1 MKLFFITDAR
11 FFQTPDG
18 KFYAGEFSFS
28 NILWERYLAE
38 FNEVYVIAR
47 VFQVE
52 NFKNL
57 NHLVSNVTLLP
68 VVSFNSPLSYLLNKR
83 TISQSIKGYFK
94 KYIPDSV
101 IIRGAGSLAYHVAKF
116 CIKRKM
122 VYGIE
127 IIGDPYDVFAKGVI
141 KHPLRPLL
149 RNLFTKFQKEAVYNA
164 KSVIYVTNHALQR
177 RYPANNKAY
186 STFASDVFIEE
197 CITSVKQYPQNKT
210 IKLLC
215 IGSLEQM
222 YKAPDIVLKAIS
234 KLIKEKTDVQLTW
247 LGHGRFIEEMISLA
261 DSLQIAPNVNFIGSV
276 SGKEVIEYLDK
287 SDIFLLV
294 SRTEGLPRAIVEAMA
309 RAVPCIG
316 SDVGGI
322 PELIH
327 PDLLVEVENADDLSD
342 KIRLIMNSEEA
353 YSKYSEYSIQ
363 LASEFDFS
371 TLENRRK
378 LFFKSV
384 KDEK

>member
-11 FFQTPDG
+11 FFQTSDG

-28 NILWERYLAE
+28 NILWERYLSE
-38 FNEVYVIAR
+38 FEEVYVIGR
-47 VFQVE
+47 VFQVD
-52 NFKNL
+52 NFENL
-57 NHLVSNVTLLP
+57 NHLVSNVIILP
-68 VVSFNSPLSYLLNKR
+68 IISFDSPLSYLLNKR
-83 TISQSIKGYFK
+83 TISQNIK
-94 KYIPDSV
+94 KYFQKHTPDAV
-101 IIRGAGSLAYHVAKF
+101 IIRGAGSLGYHVAKF

-122 VYGIE
+122 AYGIE

-141 KHPLRPLL
+141 KHPLRPIL
-149 RNLFTKFQKEAVYNA
+149 RYLFTKFQKEAVYNA
-164 KSVIYVTNHALQR
+164 QSVIYVTKHTLQK
-177 RYPANNKAY
+177 RYPANDKAF
-186 STFASDVFIEE
+186 STFASDVFIENR
-197 CITSVKQYPQNKT
+197 INSVKKYPQNKT

-222 YKAPDIVLKAIS
+222 YKAPDIVLKAVS
-234 KLIKEKTDVQLTW
+234 KLIKEGKDVQLTW
-247 LGHGRFIEEMISLA
+247 LGHGKFREEMISLA
-261 DSLQIAPNVNFIGSV
+261 ESFQIDSNVNFLGSV
-276 SGKEVIEYLDK
+276 SGKEVIDYLDK
-287 SDIFLLV
+287 SDVFLLV

-316 SDVGGI
+316 SNVGGI

-327 PDLLVEVENADDLSD
+327 PDLLVQVENEDDLSD
-342 KIRLIMNSEEA
+342 KIELVMSSEAA

-363 LASEFDFS
+363 RASEFDFS

-384 KDEK
+384 KK